1 MEHVM
6 IISAIIFGVIA
17 YLIGSLSSAILI
29 CKAFKLPDPRTQGSM
44 NPGATN
50 VLRIGGRLPA
60 ALTLVSDLLK
70 GYLPVL
76 IAHLFGVEG
85 FALSLVALLAFL
97 GHLYPLFFRFQGG
110 KGVATAAGA
119 ILALAPMVGLA
130 AILIWLLT
138 AIIFR
143 YSSLA
148 ALLAV
153 ITTPVLMLLFS
164 DSAYLLPTLIIT
176 VGLVWKHWGN
186 IQRLRFGEESK
197 IKL

>member
-1 MEHVM
+1 M

-17 YLIGSLSSAILI
+17 YLMGSLSSAILI
-29 CKAFKLPDPRTQGSM
+29 CKAFKLPDPRTEGSM

-60 ALTLVSDLLK
+60 ALTLVGDILK
-70 GYLPVL
+70 GYIPVMA
-76 IAHLFGVEG
+76 AHLFGVEG
-85 FALSLVALLAFL
+85 FVLSLIALMAFL

-130 AILIWLLT
+130 AIIIWLSV
-138 AIIFR
+138 AVIFR

-148 ALLAV
+148 ALMAV
-153 ITTPVLMLLFS
+153 ITTPVLMLFFG
-164 DSAYLLPTLIIT
+164 DSAYLLPTLVIT
-176 VGLVWKHWGN
+176 VGLVWKHWSN

-197 IKL
+197 IKI

>member
-1 MEHVM
+1 M

-17 YLIGSLSSAILI
+17 YLMGSLSSAILI
-29 CKAFKLPDPRTQGSM
+29 CKAFKLPDPRTEGSM

-60 ALTLVSDLLK
+60 ALTLVGDILK
-70 GYLPVL
+70 GYMPVM
-76 IAHLFGVEG
+76 AAYLFGVEG
-85 FALSLVALLAFL
+85 FVLGLIALMAFL

-130 AILIWLLT
+130 AIIIWLSV

-148 ALLAV
+148 ALMAV
-153 ITTPVLMLLFS
+153 ITTPVLMLFFG
-164 DSAYLLPTLIIT
+164 DSAYLLPTLVIT
-176 VGLVWKHWGN
+176 VGLVWKHWSN